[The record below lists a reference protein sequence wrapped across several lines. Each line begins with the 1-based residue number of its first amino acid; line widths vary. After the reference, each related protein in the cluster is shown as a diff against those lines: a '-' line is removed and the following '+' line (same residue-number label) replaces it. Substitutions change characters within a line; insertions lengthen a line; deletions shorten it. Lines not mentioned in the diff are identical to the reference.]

1 MSEQLRT
8 RAPADP
14 SFMPGPIHGAVL
26 AMMAWLTVIAS
37 GILSPVLPKIA
48 AHYGPGPDVDL
59 KVGLVATMPALA
71 VALLALPI
79 GHIGDRFGARRVLLF
94 GLLAYG
100 IAGVVP
106 YWLNSLDA
114 IIATRFVVGVGEAAA
129 MSLSTALIAL
139 SYSGATRQR
148 WLGIQVASANVVG
161 VLTLFAGGFIGRLSW
176 RAPFIAYAFA
186 LVLFL
191 LAITFVRQPSM
202 ISNRAVGSGRLTF
215 SEIRSLALKCAWVMV
230 ITLSIAVL
238 VIHMAFLFTERGV
251 TDSGILGL
259 AIGGSAMG
267 IAVGAAAGG
276 LVARVP
282 PRVVLGVGYALIAA
296 GFALIA
302 QPFGVVATA
311 LVALPVG
318 LGCGLAT
325 TALLA
330 ATFSNAREST
340 MGVVSGLYTASIFVG
355 QFASTPI
362 IAFLKSVAGS
372 LSGAILLLALAVA
385 AVAVIVLLTGA
396 GTQSRSTSTR
406 GSAAPD
412 AAQ

>member
-1 MSEQLRT
+1 
-8 RAPADP
+8 
-14 SFMPGPIHGAVL
+14 VL

-396 GTQSRSTSTR
+396 GTQSRSTGTR

>member
-1 MSEQLRT
+1 
-8 RAPADP
+8 
-14 SFMPGPIHGAVL
+14 
-26 AMMAWLTVIAS
+26 
-37 GILSPVLPKIA
+37 
-48 AHYGPGPDVDL
+48 
-59 KVGLVATMPALA
+59 
-71 VALLALPI
+71 
-79 GHIGDRFGARRVLLF
+79 
-94 GLLAYG
+94 
-100 IAGVVP
+100 
-106 YWLNSLDA
+106 
-114 IIATRFVVGVGEAAA
+114 
-129 MSLSTALIAL
+129 
-139 SYSGATRQR
+139 
-148 WLGIQVASANVVG
+148 
-161 VLTLFAGGFIGRLSW
+161 
-176 RAPFIAYAFA
+176 
-186 LVLFL
+186 
-191 LAITFVRQPSM
+191 
-202 ISNRAVGSGRLTF
+202 
-215 SEIRSLALKCAWVMV
+215 
-230 ITLSIAVL
+230 
-238 VIHMAFLFTERGV
+238 MAFLFTERGV